1 MRNVAIAAAFGI
13 LFTLLLLAFA
23 LAAFAAGHDDIA
35 RVLSW
40 PNGLLQSVV
49 GLNNIGT
56 PEHPVYE
63 GTPLNFLAFVA
74 SIPLGFVV
82 YGACAYLTVR
92 LLQRRQ

>member
-1 MRNVAIAAAFGI
+1 MRNVAIAAAIGI

-40 PNGLLQSVV
+40 PNGLLPKRHV

-82 YGACAYLTVR
+82 YGACAVS
-92 LLQRRQ
+92 